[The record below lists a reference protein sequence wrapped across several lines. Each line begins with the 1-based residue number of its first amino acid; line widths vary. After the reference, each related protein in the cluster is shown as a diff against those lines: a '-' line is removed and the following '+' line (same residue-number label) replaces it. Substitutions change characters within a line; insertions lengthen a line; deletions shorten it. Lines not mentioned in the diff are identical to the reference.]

1 MVNMLLSLTSGLESV
16 IQFITVLLIFIFVL
30 AITWISTKYIA
41 GIQKD
46 RYKTGNMEL
55 IETLRISNNK
65 YMQIVRVGSKYYC
78 MAVCKDTVTMLGE
91 IRKEEMIF
99 SENNV
104 DVNMDFHK
112 ILESMKRKTLGNK
125 EQDTNEENRR

>member
-1 MVNMLLSLTSGLESV
+1 MLLSLGTGLESV
-16 IQFITVLLIFIFVL
+16 IQFITVLLIFVFVL
-30 AITWISTKYIA
+30 VITWISTKYLA

-65 YMQIVRVGSKYYC
+65 YMQIVRVGNKYYC

-91 IRKEEMIF
+91 VRKEDMIF
-99 SENNV
+99 SDNNV
-104 DVNMDFHK
+104 SANMDFHK
-112 ILESMKRKTLGNK
+112 ILESMKQKALGNK

>member
-1 MVNMLLSLTSGLESV
+1 MLLSMTTGLESV
-16 IQFITVLLIFIFVL
+16 VQLITVLFIFVFVL

-46 RYKTGNMEL
+46 KYKTGNMEL

-65 YMQIVRVGSKYYC
+65 YMQIVRVGNKYYC

-91 IRKEEMIF
+91 IRKEDMVF
-99 SENNV
+99 SESNV
-104 DVNMDFHK
+104 NVNMDFHK
-112 ILESMKRKTLGNK
+112 ILEKVKQKQLGNK
-125 EQDTNEENRR
+125 TDTNEENRR

>member
-1 MVNMLLSLTSGLESV
+1 MLLSMTMGLESV
-16 IQFITVLLIFIFVL
+16 IQLITVLVIFIFVL
-30 AITWISTKYIA
+30 AITWISTRYIA

-46 RYKTGNMEL
+46 KYKTGNMEL

-65 YMQIVRVGSKYYC
+65 YMQIVRVGNRYYC

-91 IRKEEMIF
+91 VRKEDMVF

-104 DVNMDFHK
+104 NVNMDFHK
-112 ILESMKRKTLGNK
+112 ILEKVKQKQLGNK
-125 EQDTNEENRR
+125 TDTNEENRH

>member
-1 MVNMLLSLTSGLESV
+1 MLLSLSTGLESV
-16 IQFITVLLIFIFVL
+16 VQLITVLLIFVFVL
-30 AITWISTKYIA
+30 TVTWVSTKYLA
-41 GIQKD
+41 GMQKD

-65 YMQIVRVGSKYYC
+65 YMQIVRVGSKDYC

-99 SENNV
+99 SENNANINV
-104 DVNMDFHK
+104 DFHK
-112 ILESMKRKTLGNK
+112 ILESMKQKALGNK
-125 EQDTNEENRR
+125 EHDTNEENRR